1 MRNLVRILALIAAF
15 LLIWLYFDSTGEE
28 PEILVNEESAEPE
41 QNQALNST
49 EDHNSNME
57 MPEAGLATLIGK
69 SEEELIELYG
79 EPDRMDPSLYD
90 YSWWIYSINDHN
102 YMQVGVE
109 DEQVVT
115 VFATGDETDVAPFK
129 IGQEA
134 SELYAS
140 VFADTNVNIE
150 YNDSSYRFELS
161 EEELNT
167 RPIIRLDDVFALL
180 YIDKFTGT
188 LSSVRFVN
196 TETLIKLRP
205 YEMVYRGE
213 LLEAGTAA
221 EDNDQVNRGKEMQI
235 LDISNVIRVRHGLEA
250 LEWDEKTAEVALGHS
265 IDMFETEVFSHTSE
279 RYGELSDRLEAGGVT
294 YLSAGENI
302 AANYIDAP
310 AVVEGWLNSKGHRES
325 LLNEKFTDLGVGVYE
340 KHYTQNFIEKWQE

>member
-15 LLIWLYFDSTGEE
+15 LLIWLYFDFTSEE
-28 PEILVNEESAEPE
+28 QEILIPEENAEPQ
-41 QNQALNST
+41 QNQTLEQADESNSGI
-49 EDHNSNME
+49 E
-57 MPEAGLATLIGK
+57 MPENGLATLIGK
-69 SEEELIELYG
+69 SQQELVDLYG
-79 EPDRMDPSLYD
+79 EPQRIDPSLYD
-90 YSWWIYSINDHN
+90 YEWWIYAINDHN
-102 YMQVGVE
+102 YMQIGIE
-109 DEQVVT
+109 NEQAVT
-115 VFATGDETDVAPFK
+115 VFATGNETDVAPFK
-129 IGQEA
+129 IGQAA

-140 VFADTNVNIE
+140 IFADANVNIE

-161 EEELNT
+161 EEDLNT
-167 RPIIRLDDVFALL
+167 RPIIRLGDVFALL
-180 YIDKFTGT
+180 YIDKFTGS

-213 LLEAGTAA
+213 LLEAGTEA
-221 EDNDQVNRGKEMQI
+221 EDNELVNRGIERQI
-235 LDISNVIRVRHGLEA
+235 LDITNVLRVRHEVQP
-250 LEWDEKTAEVALGHS
+250 LEWDDKTAQVALGHS

-279 RYGELSDRLEAGGVT
+279 RYGELSDRLEAGEVT

-325 LLNEKFTDLGVGVYE
+325 LLNEKFTHLGVGVIE
-340 KHYTQNFIEKWQE
+340 KHYTQNFIEKWQQ

>member
-28 PEILVNEESAEPE
+28 QEILIQEENTEPE
-41 QNQALNST
+41 KKQALVDSDETNSGI
-49 EDHNSNME
+49 E
-57 MPEAGLATLIGK
+57 MPETGLAALIGK
-69 SEEELIELYG
+69 SEQELIELYG
-79 EPDRMDPSLYD
+79 EPQRVDPSLYD
-90 YSWWIYSINDHN
+90 YEWWIYAINDHN
-102 YMQVGVE
+102 YMQVGME
-109 DEQVVT
+109 DEQAVT
-115 VFATGDETDVAPFK
+115 VFATGSETDVEPFK
-129 IGQEA
+129 IGQAA

-150 YNDSSYRFELS
+150 YDNSSYRFELS
-161 EEELNT
+161 EEDLNT
-167 RPIIRLDDVFALL
+167 RPIIRLGDVFALL

-196 TETLIKLRP
+196 TETLLKLRP

-213 LLEAGTAA
+213 LLEAGTEA
-221 EDNDQVNRGKEMQI
+221 EDNDQVNRGKELQI
-235 LDISNVIRVRHGLEA
+235 LDITNVIRVRHGMEP
-250 LEWDEKTAEVALGHS
+250 LEWDDQTAAVALGHS

-279 RYGELSDRLEAGGVT
+279 RYGELSDRLEAGEVT

-325 LLNEKFTDLGVGVYE
+325 LLNDKFTHLGVGVYE